1 MNLAND
7 AGALVVGVSEFRLQ
21 LDDVV
26 TVNIDVVAD
35 DVVARGQG
43 LLKVLDLLQH
53 EVYHSVLIVELLV

>member
-1 MNLAND
+1 LAND

>member
-1 MNLAND
+1 LNLAND

-26 TVNIDVVAD
+26 SVNIDVVAD

>member
-1 MNLAND
+1 LAND

-26 TVNIDVVAD
+26 SVNIDVVAD

>member
-26 TVNIDVVAD
+26 SVNIDVVAD

>member
-7 AGALVVGVSEFRLQ
+7 AGALVVGVSEFGLQ
-21 LDDVV
+21 LDYVV
-26 TVNIDVVAD
+26 TVNVDVVAY
-35 DVVARGQG
+35 DVVARGKG

>member
-26 TVNIDVVAD
+26 TVIIDVVAV

>member
-1 MNLAND
+1 LAND

-53 EVYHSVLIVELLV
+53 EVYHSVLIV

>member
-1 MNLAND
+1 LNLAND